1 MTRARAREK
10 RNTRRVEMMKQKML
24 VNSMSNV
31 ESSSDLWYPELR
43 LMLFT
48 LNSEVHK
55 LPDFNPIGPL
65 EINNML
71 LLSSI

>member
-1 MTRARAREK
+1 
-10 RNTRRVEMMKQKML
+10 MMKQKML

-31 ESSSDLWYPELR
+31 ESSSDLWYSELR

-65 EINNML
+65 EINNIYKGDHSPN
-71 LLSSI
+71 LSCLNCCM